1 MKNRIDL
8 SNFNIHTDLVIDNEI
23 YNNHTKKRRYV
34 KLNTPS

>member
-23 YNNHTKKRRYV
+23 YNNHTKKEQRII
-34 KLNTPS
+34 